1 MISGCLGEPKN
12 ENPSATSNPVAGK
25 TSSQKIRNFR
35 GTIDVRG
42 GGVQAEKIQAQKSP
56 GIIFAT
62 LDGETMIVLDDD
74 RYILIALLLV
84 LFFMGLFILFLFWEV
99 YL

>member
-1 MISGCLGEPKN
+1 M
-12 ENPSATSNPVAGK
+12 
-25 TSSQKIRNFR
+25 
-35 GTIDVRG
+35 
-42 GGVQAEKIQAQKSP
+42 QAEKIQAQKSP